1 MEFGVYVHI
10 PWCRARCPYCAFP
23 ISVRR
28 DRPHEATTDAVLREW
43 EHRRARFG
51 DAPPST
57 LFFGG
62 GTPSLTPPGEIA
74 RMIRGIAPGP
84 GAEISLEANPHDLDA
99 ATLDGLREAG
109 INRLSVGVQG
119 FDPRT
124 AARLGR
130 RQDAAA
136 APDVLRRA
144 RGAGF
149 RSLSLDLIFGVP
161 GQSLEDWGR
170 ELDTALSFA
179 PDHVSLYGLTIEE
192 GTPFAVGGRVHAAED
207 DAWRDLYDLAVD
219 RLGAAGLPRYEV
231 SNFARTGHRCRH
243 NEHYWQARPWAG
255 LGVGAHGWEP
265 DGTRTVNLRDVDA
278 YLAAEDPT
286 ESRERPAPEVLAI
299 EILASGLRHVDGL
312 DRRILRAYTG
322 LDVRV
327 PPTFVQQ
334 GLVALDGDILRLCET
349 GFAVVDAL
357 ATRLSGTLSP
367 VPRDSTRDSG
377 TSG

>member
-28 DRPHEATTDAVLREW
+28 DRPHVAYTDAVLREW
-43 EHRRARFG
+43 DHRRAPFG
-51 DAPPST
+51 TSPPST

-62 GTPSLTPPGEIA
+62 GTPSLTPPEEIA
-74 RMIRGIAPGP
+74 RLVRGVGPAP
-84 GAEISLEANPHDLDA
+84 GAEVSLEANPHDLDA
-99 ATLDGLREAG
+99 ATLEGLREAG
-109 INRLSVGVQG
+109 VNRLSVGVQG
-119 FDPRT
+119 FDART
-124 AARLGR
+124 AGRLGR

-136 APDVLRRA
+136 APEVLRRA
-144 RGAGF
+144 RAAGF

-161 GQSLEDWGR
+161 GQTLDDWAR
-170 ELDTALSFA
+170 ELDTALDFA

-207 DAWRDLYDLAVD
+207 DAWRAMYDLAVE
-219 RLGAAGLPRYEV
+219 RLGAAGIPRYEV
-231 SNFARTGHRCRH
+231 SNFAREGHRCRH
-243 NEHYWQARPWAG
+243 NEHYWRARPWAG

-286 ESRERPAPEVLAI
+286 ETREIPAPEVLAT
-299 EILASGLRHVDGL
+299 EILASGLRHVDGM
-312 DRRILRAYTG
+312 DRTRLRAMTG
-322 LDVRV
+322 LDLRV
-327 PPTFVQQ
+327 PEILVRQ
-334 GLVALDGDILRLCET
+334 GALVTDNDVVRLLDP

-357 ATRLSGTLSP
+357 AARLAETFRP
-367 VPRDSTRDSG
+367 A
-377 TSG
+377 

>member
-28 DRPHEATTDAVLREW
+28 DRPHAPYTDAILREW
-43 EHRRARFG
+43 DLRRARFG
-51 DAPPST
+51 ETPAST

-74 RMIRGIAPGP
+74 RIVRGVGPAP

-109 INRLSVGVQG
+109 VNRLSVGVQG
-119 FDPRT
+119 FDGRT
-124 AARLGR
+124 AALLGR

-136 APDVLRRA
+136 APEVLRRA
-144 RGAGF
+144 RAAGF

-161 GQSLEDWGR
+161 GQTLDDWGR
-170 ELDTALSFA
+170 ELDTALGFA

-192 GTPFAVGGRVHAAED
+192 GTPFAVGGRVQAAGD
-207 DAWRDLYDLAVD
+207 DAWRAMYDLAVE

-231 SNFARTGHRCRH
+231 SNFARPGHRCRH
-243 NEHYWQARPWAG
+243 NEHYWLARPWAG
-255 LGVGAHGWEP
+255 LGVGAHGWDP

-278 YLAAEDPT
+278 YLAADDPT
-286 ESRERPAPEVLAI
+286 ASREVPAPEVLAT
-299 EILASGLRHVDGL
+299 ELLASGLRHVEGL
-312 DRRILRAYTG
+312 DREALRACTG
-322 LDVRV
+322 LDTRV
-327 PPTFVQQ
+327 PAAFLDQ
-334 GLVALDGDILRLCET
+334 GLLAVEGDRIYPLDA
-349 GFAVVDAL
+349 GFPVVDAL
-357 ATRLSGTLSP
+357 AAHLAGLLTPT
-367 VPRDSTRDSG
+367 
-377 TSG
+377 